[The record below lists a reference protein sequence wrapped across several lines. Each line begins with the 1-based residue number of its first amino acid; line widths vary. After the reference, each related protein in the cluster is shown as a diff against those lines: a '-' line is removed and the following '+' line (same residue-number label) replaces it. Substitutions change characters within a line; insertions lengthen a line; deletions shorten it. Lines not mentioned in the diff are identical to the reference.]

1 MDFDDLL
8 KMRGL
13 ENMDEKKDHS
23 GRWSEN
29 TALWAIVIAI
39 VIIAWLWFVHR
50 QGADKAD
57 LAATVQSSVSRLNA
71 LESATTAQGQNLY
84 SINSVLSATT
94 QAVGDFKAVTNQQL
108 AALQGLTLAVL
119 FDDDGDVIALWR
131 WRQVREARQLL
142 LVRFFTASYRH
153 LWLRYDGGGAV
164 FLHFRSTSSLR
175 SVNR

>member
-57 LAATVQSSVSRLNA
+57 LAAAVQSSVSRLNA
-71 LESATTAQGQNLY
+71 LENTTAAQGQNLY

-108 AALQGLTLAVL
+108 AAL
-119 FDDDGDVIALWR
+119 D
-131 WRQVREARQLL
+131 
-142 LVRFFTASYRH
+142 
-153 LWLRYDGGGAV
+153 GAV
-164 FLHFRSTSSLR
+164 FVPRCGNSRSCGSGTQFVKRDNYCLSDSSLQAIDTCG
-175 SVNR
+175 